1 MRHRTVSE
9 VLTRDVVTV
18 PPTAP
23 FKEVVR
29 LLAAHEVSAVPV
41 VDGERRLLGVV
52 SEGDLLRGT
61 AELPALEDRW
71 AGVRLLSREYG
82 LRPKPRRRPSTAWP
96 LSRPPARPRHN

>member
-41 VDGERRLLGVV
+41 VDGERR
-52 SEGDLLRGT
+52 
-61 AELPALEDRW
+61 
-71 AGVRLLSREYG
+71 
-82 LRPKPRRRPSTAWP
+82 PSTAWP
-96 LSRPPARPRHN
+96 RSRPPARPRHN